1 VRGRPRI
8 AKRSEFGGDLGGLRR
23 PDALE
28 YLQCLPQEYL
38 GLRGVAGGHGAA
50 AQAGQRVSLV
60 PRFAGLAG
68 QVQGLLVT
76 PVSLREVTAD
86 PVQRPSLV
94 ERRDLS
100 TPVAQRRRPVPTTAD
115 NGSAKPLP
123 IRLRREAARQD
134 SKAGMHGYAA
144 EAHKMKGISILVERL
159 YWGYE
164 SGKRR
169 AMRRSSTMAL

>member
-1 VRGRPRI
+1 MRGWPRI
-8 AKRSEFGGDLGGLRR
+8 AKRLEFGGDLGGLGR

-38 GLRGVAGGHGAA
+38 GLRGVAGGHG
-50 AQAGQRVSLV
+50 
-60 PRFAGLAG
+60 
-68 QVQGLLVT
+68 
-76 PVSLREVTAD
+76 
-86 PVQRPSLV
+86 
-94 ERRDLS
+94 
-100 TPVAQRRRPVPTTAD
+100 
-115 NGSAKPLP
+115 SAKPLP

-134 SKAGMHGYAA
+134 SKAGMDGHAA

-159 YWGYE
+159 YSGYE